1 MLRKRL
7 SHKTI
12 PRQEVHNP
20 LVFIM
25 KYTCNIHS
33 CPFKCHKII
42 SSAIQSHLKCHYYNP
57 MKLNIHYG
65 LHGMFGIIMAFCG
78 IIPWFFPVDFIEFH
92 YGWRCTDVCK
102 TPGMGTVAWGTLKR
116 PSAMAE
122 TKPHLIGAFLPGTGQ
137 KNPPQKN
144 VEICRDVV
152 FALNVAH
159 FPNGKPW
166 VFHVYVSLPECIF
179 FHHLWLYDVI

>member
-1 MLRKRL
+1 
-7 SHKTI
+7 
-12 PRQEVHNP
+12 
-20 LVFIM
+20 M
-25 KYTCNIHS
+25 KYACNIHS

-57 MKLNIHYG
+57 MKLKFHYG
-65 LHGMFGIIMAFCG
+65 LHGIFGIIMAFCG

-122 TKPHLIGAFLPGTGQ
+122 TKPHLMGAFLPGTGQ
-137 KNPPQKN
+137 KTLSKKS
-144 VEICRDVV
+144 RDVV

-159 FPNGKPW
+159 FPNGKPLLPIYGKFDMISPW
-166 VFHVYVSLPECIF
+166 QYPLPNMLYHMVPSLGDIYSQAYNMILPMVGNWI
-179 FHHLWLYDVI
+179 